1 MRRFIGLLPLLFFV
15 GLQVSYAQL
24 RTISGIVT
32 DKSDGS
38 PLPGVSVLVRG
49 TQNGTATDV
58 HGRYYIEAAPT
69 DVLVFSFVGMR
80 TQQQSVGNR
89 TVINVALESDAQ
101 SLDEVVVTGYGV
113 TRRKAFTGAAST
125 VGSQDIVDKT
135 DANPIKALEGTVPGL
150 QMNVSSGQPGSPATI
165 FIRGRNSLNS
175 GTQPLYVIDGVPVTA
190 ESMGMRSSESQTL
203 SPLSTLS
210 PSDIESMT
218 VLKDATATSI
228 YGARA
233 ANGVIVI
240 TTKKGKAG
248 KLQANLTVKLGMEMK
263 PSIPK
268 AYRPLN
274 AARYTRLQ
282 IEGLLNDYELY
293 GEDGYAAYY
302 NSILSGGTLPYT
314 PEGMQELMYTYLETD
329 GKTHTNWFDEV
340 TRTGFVQEYN
350 LDLQGG
356 GAMETAPK
364 FYTSFNYFN
373 NKALVI
379 GKDLERFSGRVNFSQ
394 SPGPLISYGFTL
406 NLSYTKTNMGAGG
419 GYFSDPVTQAY
430 MQSPLLPV
438 KDENGD
444 WNFNTL
450 NGYNPVAQRSK
461 YGDKSE
467 GKQYRATITPYL
479 TVNIRPDLI
488 FNSRVGVDYYGLRE
502 FGYWSFLQPQGNDM
516 RGMGE
521 QGTTNRTLLSV
532 TNTLNYITS
541 FDEKHHLNVML
552 GQEVQ
557 KTKEDQS
564 YLAASNYPLYTLN
577 QVANAAVPGSA
588 STSKNDFSLA
598 SFFFNGQYDY
608 RNKYYFSL
616 SARADGSSRFGK
628 DHRWAGFWSVGAK
641 YRLSEETYMDPV
653 KSWMNSLT
661 VRTSFGTSGNQDVG
675 DSAYAHGW
683 YASRNLFGFGYNYNG
698 LPGSAHEQQGNPDLK
713 WEQTNK
719 FNIGLDVSFLDRI
732 NLEFDYYY
740 HRTKDMVFLVPI
752 SRTTGLETVP
762 RNIGK
767 LENQGIEFTVS
778 AKVLRLNGFDWDLS
792 VVGSHNKNKILKLS
806 TDDPIEG
813 SITIVEKGHDI
824 YTFKMKKYAGV
835 DPQTGEAQWYKGTE
849 GREITKNYN
858 EAGKRYVGAASP
870 KFQGS
875 VISRMNYKGFDFSF
889 QLNYSLGGKI
899 YGDNLSYDEQ
909 IGGSGFDNTTR
920 YVYDHRWQK
929 PGDRTD
935 VPRFIFGDASSANS
949 ASTRFLMKGNYL
961 KIRTISLGY
970 TLPKYITDKA
980 YLGSARVFITA
991 DNLHTFC
998 AKDFR
1003 GFDPAG
1009 IGANGVQW
1017 WNYPIPRNIM
1027 FGVTVGF

>member
-1 MRRFIGLLPLLFFV
+1 MGLLSLLFLV
-15 GLQVSYAQL
+15 GLQVSYAQMH
-24 RTISGIVT
+24 TVSGIVT

-38 PLPGVSVLVRG
+38 PLPGVSVVIKG
-49 TQNGTATDV
+49 TTIGTATDLQG
-58 HGRYYIEAAPT
+58 HYAIEASPT
-69 DVLVFSFVGMR
+69 DMLVFSFVGMKTENYTVGDR
-80 TQQQSVGNR
+80 TI
-89 TVINVALESDAQ
+89 INVALESDAQ

-113 TRRKAFTGAAST
+113 TRRRAFTGAATT
-125 VGSQDIVDKT
+125 VGAQDIVDKT

-150 QMNVSSGQPGSPATI
+150 QMNVSSGQPGAPATI

-190 ESMGMRSSESQTL
+190 GTMGMRSAENQTL

-210 PSDIESMT
+210 PADIESMT

-240 TTKKGKAG
+240 TTKKGRSG

-268 AYRPLN
+268 SYRPLN
-274 AARYTRLQ
+274 ADRYTELQ
-282 IEGLLNDYELY
+282 VEGLLNDYDLY
-293 GEDGYAAYY
+293 GENGNAAYY
-302 NSILSGGTLPYT
+302 NDVLFGGYFPYT
-314 PEGMQELMYTYLETD
+314 PEGMKEMMYAYLETD
-329 GKTHTNWFDEV
+329 GSTRTNWLDEV
-340 TRTGFVQEYN
+340 TRVGFVQEYN

-356 GAMETAPK
+356 GTSETSPR

-379 GKDLERFSGRVNFSQ
+379 SKDLERYSGRVNFSQ
-394 SPGPLISYGFTL
+394 SPSKLVSYGFAL

-419 GYFSDPVTQAY
+419 GYFTDPITQAY
-430 MQSPLLPV
+430 MQSPLIPV

-467 GKQYRATITPYL
+467 AKQYRFTVSPYVTI
-479 TVNIRPDLI
+479 NFREDLI
-488 FNSRVGVDYYGLRE
+488 FNSRVGIDYYDLKE
-502 FGYWSFLQPQGNDM
+502 FGFWSFLQPQGKDM

-521 QGTTNRTLLSV
+521 HGSTARTLLSI
-532 TNTLNYITS
+532 TNTLSYVKTFN
-541 FDEKHHLNVML
+541 EEHNLNLMI

-557 KTKEDQS
+557 KTKENLT
-564 YLAASNYPLYTLN
+564 YLAASNYPLFNLN
-577 QVANAAVPGSA
+577 QVANAAVPSSA
-588 STSKNDFSLA
+588 STSKNDYALA
-598 SFFFNGQYDY
+598 SFFFNGQYDF
-608 RNKYYFSL
+608 RNKYYFSM

-628 DHRWAGFWSVGAK
+628 DNKWAGFWSIGAR
-641 YRLSEETYMDPV
+641 YRLSEEDFMEST
-653 KSWMNSLT
+653 KSWLTNLT
-661 VRTSFGTSGNQDVG
+661 VRTSYGTSGNQDVG
-675 DSAYAHGW
+675 DTDYAHGW

-719 FNIGLDVSFLDRI
+719 FNVGLDVSFLDRI
-732 NLEFDYYY
+732 TLEFDYYY

-752 SRTTGLETVP
+752 SRTTGLTTVP
-762 RNIGK
+762 KNIGK
-767 LENQGIEFTVS
+767 LENQGIEFTIN
-778 AKVLRLNGFDWDLS
+778 AKVLRINGFDWDLS
-792 VVGSHNKNKILKLS
+792 LVGSHNKNEIIKLS
-806 TDDPIEG
+806 TDEPIEG
-813 SITIVEKGHDI
+813 AITIVEKGRDI

-849 GREITKNYN
+849 GYELTKNYN

-875 VISRMNYKGFDFSF
+875 LISRMSYKGIDFSF
-889 QLNYSLGGKI
+889 QLNYSFGGKI

-929 PGDRTD
+929 PGDVTD
-935 VPRFIFGDASSANS
+935 VPRFVFGDGSAANN
-949 ASTRFLMKGNYL
+949 ASTRFLMNGRYL
-961 KIRTISLGY
+961 KIRTMSLGY
-970 TLPKYITDKA
+970 TLPKYITDQA
-980 YLGSARVFITA
+980 HLGTVRVFMTA
-991 DNLHTFC
+991 DNLYTFC
-998 AKDFR
+998 AKNFR

-1009 IGANGVQW
+1009 IGANGIQW
-1017 WNYPIPRNIM
+1017 WNYPTPRNVM
-1027 FGVTVGF
+1027 FGVTVAF

>member
-1 MRRFIGLLPLLFFV
+1 MRKFIGLLSLLFFV

-24 RTISGIVT
+24 RTVSGIVT
-32 DKSDGS
+32 DKNDGS
-38 PLPGVSVLVRG
+38 PLPGVSVLVKG
-49 TQNGTATDV
+49 TQTGTATDV
-58 HGRYYIEAAPT
+58 HGRYIIEATPT
-69 DVLVFSFVGMR
+69 DVLVFSFVGMK
-80 TQQQSVGNR
+80 QQQQTVGNR

-190 ESMGMRSSESQTL
+190 ESMGMRSSEAQTL

-263 PSIPK
+263 PFIPK
-268 AYRPLN
+268 SYRPLN
-274 AARYTRLQ
+274 ATRYTRLQ
-282 IEGLLNDYELY
+282 VEGLLNDYELY

-302 NSILSGGTLPYT
+302 NDVLFGGSFPYT
-314 PEGMQELMYTYLETD
+314 PEGMQELLYAYLETD
-329 GKTHTNWFDEV
+329 GNTHTNWFDEV
-340 TRTGFVQEYN
+340 TRVGFVQEYN

-356 GAMETAPK
+356 GTTETAPK

-373 NKALVI
+373 TKALVI
-379 GKDLERFSGRVNFSQ
+379 GKDLERFSGRINFSQ
-394 SPGPLISYGFTL
+394 SPSKLISYGFAL

-419 GYFSDPVTQAY
+419 GYFSDPITQAY

-461 YGDKSE
+461 HGDKSE
-467 GKQYRATITPYL
+467 GKQYRATVTPYL

-488 FNSRVGVDYYGLRE
+488 FNSRIGIDYYGLRE
-502 FGYWSFLQPQGNDM
+502 FGYWSFLQPQGKDM

-532 TNTLNYITS
+532 TNTLNYITD
-541 FDEKHHLNVML
+541 FNDEHHLNVML

-557 KTKEDQS
+557 KTKEDES

-608 RNKYYFSL
+608 LNKYYFSL

-628 DHRWAGFWSVGAK
+628 DHRWAGFWSIGAR
-641 YRLSEETYMDPV
+641 YRLSEEQYMDPV
-653 KSWMNSLT
+653 KSWMNNLT

-675 DSAYAHGW
+675 DADYAHGW

-732 NLEFDYYY
+732 TLEFDYYY

-762 RNIGK
+762 QNIGK
-767 LENQGIEFTVS
+767 LENQGIEFTIH

-792 VVGSHNKNKILKLS
+792 WVGSHNKNKILKLS
-806 TDDPIEG
+806 TDEPIEG
-813 SITIVEKGHDI
+813 SITIVEKGRDI

-849 GREITKNYN
+849 GSEITKNYN
-858 EAGKRYVGAASP
+858 EAGKRYVGTASP

-875 VISRMNYKGFDFSF
+875 IISRMNYKGFDFSF
-889 QLNYSLGGKI
+889 QLNYSLGSKI

-935 VPRFIFGDASSANS
+935 VPRFVFGDASSANS

-961 KIRTISLGY
+961 KIRTLSLGY

-980 YLGSARVFITA
+980 RLGSARVFMTA
-991 DNLHTFC
+991 DNLYTFS

-1009 IGANGVQW
+1009 IGANGIQW
-1017 WNYPIPRNIM
+1017 WNYPLPRNIM